1 MNFIEQIIEE
11 DIQNRK
17 NDAKVYTRFPPEPNG
32 YLHIGHAK
40 SICLNFGIAQ
50 KYGGKTN
57 LRFDDTNPVKE
68 DTEYV
73 DSIRDD
79 IKWLGFQWAEEHY
92 ASDYFDQLYLWAEQ
106 LIQDGLAYVDDQTQE
121 EISKGSGFMGI
132 CKTKLYF
139 RKEQI
144 IFLSTLIIGIVI
156 SLALTLFYIIHNG
169 LTFYGYYYCN
179 DDESRIKRLCDTIFN
194 GVFLIINLIC
204 TISLLIYI
212 TKKKILA
219 DLGHIEDLDYAHHHS
234 RIIMMLIVNS
244 LLFIESY
251 LIIYDVFSTAF
262 NLEEGIDLIYLI
274 SCIVIIVYYTINKLI
289 IKETLKIFCKGL
301 YDKKYPTIKK
311 NDSITDEGEEENGNR
326 EENDSFSEE

>member
-1 MNFIEQIIEE
+1 MTPVRIIIYILNAIIILITLFLIILYIKSRNFKIYPCYNLLILSFVIFFDNIFRVIPVGDITILQYCQAIILTFL
-11 DIQNRK
+11 DKFLLTTITSQ
-17 NDAKVYTRFPPEPNG
+17 AFIT
-32 YLHIGHAK
+32 
-40 SICLNFGIAQ
+40 
-50 KYGGKTN
+50 
-57 LRFDDTNPVKE
+57 
-68 DTEYV
+68 
-73 DSIRDD
+73 
-79 IKWLGFQWAEEHY
+79 
-92 ASDYFDQLYLWAEQ
+92 
-106 LIQDGLAYVDDQTQE
+106 
-121 EISKGSGFMGI
+121 FMGI

-139 RKEQI
+139 SKEQI

-156 SLALTLFYIIHNG
+156 SLALALFYIIHNG

-194 GVFLIINLIC
+194 GIFLIINLIC